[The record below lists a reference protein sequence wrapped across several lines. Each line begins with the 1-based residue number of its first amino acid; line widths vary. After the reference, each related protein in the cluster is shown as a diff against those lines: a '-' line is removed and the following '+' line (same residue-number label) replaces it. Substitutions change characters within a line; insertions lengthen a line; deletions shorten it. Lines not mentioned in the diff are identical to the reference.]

1 MGRGTTVPDKI
12 LFKSR
17 QPKAYLM
24 IEWEW
29 PSCKRLSRE
38 KGVSS
43 GIGIAFA
50 AKRLQ
55 GACRR
60 FTSPMA
66 GSAGSRRWPM
76 FRYGRS
82 RVSSSREAAIDMVAV
97 PTIAEVWVLS
107 IALTL
112 RSARFGHWT
121 MGLLD
126 RLNAS
131 SVQISVA
138 LPAAR
143 NLTSLNVQP
152 LVSCYRDPIEGVGCF
167 YRASATTSCVRSG
180 ESAER
185 KRLR

>member
-1 MGRGTTVPDKI
+1 MVLPSPRKDSRALVGDSQAQWRDRPEAVVGRCFDMDVQG
-12 LFKSR
+12 S
-17 QPKAYLM
+17 
-24 IEWEW
+24 
-29 PSCKRLSRE
+29 
-38 KGVSS
+38 
-43 GIGIAFA
+43 
-50 AKRLQ
+50 LQ
-55 GACRR
+55 
-60 FTSPMA
+60 A
-66 GSAGSRRWPM
+66 G
-76 FRYGRS
+76 
-82 RVSSSREAAIDMVAV
+82 EAAIDMVAV

-131 SVQISVA
+131 GVQISVA
-138 LPAAR
+138 RPAAR

-152 LVSCYRDPIEGVGCF
+152 LVSCSRDPIECVGSF